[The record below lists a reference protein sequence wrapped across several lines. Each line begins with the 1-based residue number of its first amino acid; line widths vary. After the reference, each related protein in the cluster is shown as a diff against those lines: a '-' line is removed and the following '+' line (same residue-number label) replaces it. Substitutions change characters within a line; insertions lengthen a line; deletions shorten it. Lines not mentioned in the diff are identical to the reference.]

1 MVQIK
6 LNINVGYYGKTLL
19 RYEARKLRKKG
30 WSVRKIE
37 EKLKVSRSSVS
48 LWVRDVGL
56 SKKIRE
62 KLYINQRTGGL
73 RGSFIAGQ
81 NKIKKR
87 KHTTE
92 VIIDKARREVGLLS
106 NRDSFIAGIALYF
119 AEGNKADKAVIF
131 TNSDPRAIKFMV
143 YWLKKYCSVAEQ
155 SFRCN
160 IYIHDNLDEDRGK
173 RYWSKVSTIPLSL
186 FRKSYIVK
194 NNPKRFRNSKHEFG
208 VCRVTVSNVNLHRR
222 IMGWISGLFEL

>member
-1 MVQIK
+1 MVQIQ
-6 LNINVGYYGKTLL
+6 LNVNMGYYGKTLL
-19 RYEARKLRKKG
+19 RHEARKLRKKG
-30 WSVRKIE
+30 WSMRKIE
-37 EKLKVSRSSVS
+37 EKLNVSRSSVS
-48 LWVRDVGL
+48 LWVRDVRL
-56 SKKIRE
+56 SKKVKE
-62 KLYINQRTGGL
+62 KLYINQKTGGL
-73 RGSFIAGQ
+73 KGSFIASQ

-87 KHTTE
+87 KRITE
-92 VIIDKARREVGLLS
+92 EITSRAKREVGSLS
-106 NRDSFIAGIALYF
+106 NRDLFIAGIALYF

-173 RYWSKVSTIPLSL
+173 RYWSKVSSIPPSL